1 MKGRK
6 KMENKGLQV
15 VLSAAIAAFSV
26 YFNALAVPL
35 IVLLIAMTA
44 DYISGMTAAYISA
57 ELSSKKG
64 IQGIVKKLSYMVM
77 VVVAMG
83 VDWLIHNG
91 LGAFNINIDCDMWVG
106 LIVTAW
112 LIINEMISILENLVK
127 IGVPMPQFLIKIVQK
142 LKTSIDNKGS
152 GD

>member
-1 MKGRK
+1 
-6 KMENKGLQV
+6 MENKGLQM
-15 VLSAAIAAFSV
+15 VLSAAVAAFSV

-57 ELSSKKG
+57 ELSSKRG

-77 VVVAMG
+77 VAVAMG
-83 VDWLIHNG
+83 VDWLIHSG
-91 LGAFNINIDCDMWVG
+91 LGAFNINVDCDMWVG

-112 LIINEMISILENLVK
+112 LIINEMISILENLSR
-127 IGVPMPQFLIKIVQK
+127 IGVPMPSFLINIVQK
-142 LKTSIDNKGS
+142 LKNTVDKDGENNAKN
-152 GD
+152 

>member
-1 MKGRK
+1 
-6 KMENKGLQV
+6 MENKGLQM
-15 VLSAAIAAFSV
+15 VLSAAVEAFSV

-57 ELSSKKG
+57 ELSSKRG

-77 VVVAMG
+77 VAVAMG
-83 VDWLIHNG
+83 VDWLIHSG
-91 LGAFNINIDCDMWVG
+91 LGAFNINVDCDMWVG

-112 LIINEMISILENLVK
+112 LIINEMISILENLSR
-127 IGVPMPQFLIKIVQK
+127 IGVPMPSFLINIVQK
-142 LKTSIDNKGS
+142 LKNTVDKDGENNAKN
-152 GD
+152 

>member
-1 MKGRK
+1 
-6 KMENKGLQV
+6 MENKGLQM
-15 VLSAAIAAFSV
+15 VLSAAMAAFSV

-77 VVVAMG
+77 VAVAMG
-83 VDWLIHNG
+83 VDWLIHSG
-91 LGAFNINIDCDMWVG
+91 LGAFNINVDCDMWVG

-112 LIINEMISILENLVK
+112 LIINEMISILENLSR
-127 IGVPMPQFLIKIVQK
+127 IGVPMPSFLINIVQK
-142 LKTSIDNKGS
+142 LKNTVDKDGENNAKN
-152 GD
+152 

>member
-1 MKGRK
+1 
-6 KMENKGLQV
+6 MENKGLQM
-15 VLSAAIAAFSV
+15 VLSAAVAAFSV

-44 DYISGMTAAYISA
+44 DYISGMTAAYIGA

-77 VVVAMG
+77 VAVAMG
-83 VDWLIHNG
+83 VDWLIHSG
-91 LGAFNINIDCDMWVG
+91 LSAFNINVDCDMWVG

-112 LIINEMISILENLVK
+112 LIINEMISILENLGR
-127 IGVPMPQFLIKIVQK
+127 IGVPMPAFLINIVKK
-142 LKTSIDNKGS
+142 LKSTVDKDGEQ
-152 GD
+152 DEKD

>member
-1 MKGRK
+1 
-6 KMENKGLQV
+6 MENKGLQI
-15 VLSAAIAAFSV
+15 VLSAAVAAFSV

-57 ELSSKKG
+57 ELSSKRG

-77 VVVAMG
+77 VAVAMG
-83 VDWLIHNG
+83 VDWLIHSG
-91 LGAFNINIDCDMWVG
+91 LGAFNINVDCDMWVG

-112 LIINEMISILENLVK
+112 LIINEMISILENLSR
-127 IGVPMPQFLIKIVQK
+127 IGVPMPSFLINIVQK
-142 LKTSIDNKGS
+142 LKNTVDKDGENNAKN
-152 GD
+152 